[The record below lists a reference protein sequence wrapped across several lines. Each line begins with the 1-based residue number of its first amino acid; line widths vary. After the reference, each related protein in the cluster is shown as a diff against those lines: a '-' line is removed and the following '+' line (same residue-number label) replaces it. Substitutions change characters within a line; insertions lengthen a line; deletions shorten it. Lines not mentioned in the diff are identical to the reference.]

1 MPEAYIYDHVRTP
14 RGRGKSDGSLHEVTA
29 LALATAPLKAL
40 KERNNLK
47 PGSID
52 DVILGVVDPVGEAG
66 GDIARMAALS
76 AGYGNDVPGI
86 QINRFCASGL
96 DAVNFAAAQVMAG
109 QHELTIGGG
118 AESMSRVGIGA
129 SGGAWP
135 VDPSIAVPAYFM
147 PQGVSADLIATKY
160 GFSRDDVDAYSV
172 QSQQRAAK
180 AWEEGRF
187 KNSIVPVKDING
199 LTILAKDEHMRPST
213 TMQSLAALQPS
224 FATVAAMGGF
234 DGVAIQSHPEIEAV
248 NYVHHAGNSSGI
260 VDGAAAVLL
269 GSAEAGKKNGLKPR
283 AKIRAFANI
292 GSEPA
297 MMLTGPVDVTKKV
310 LERSSMKLSDIDLFE
325 LNEAFASVVL
335 RFIQAFDIDNEKI
348 NVCGGAIAM
357 GHPLGATGAMILG
370 TVLDELERT
379 GKSTALVTLCI
390 GGGMGT
396 ATIIE
401 RV

>member
-1 MPEAYIYDHVRTP
+1 MAEAFIYDHVRTP
-14 RGRGKSDGSLHEVTA
+14 RGKGKSDGSLHEVTA
-29 LALATAPLKAL
+29 LALATTPLKAI

-47 PGSID
+47 ADSVD

-66 GDIARMAALS
+66 GDIARFAALQ
-76 AGYGNDVPGI
+76 AGLGTEVPGV
-86 QINRFCASGL
+86 QISRFCASGL

-118 AESMSRVGIGA
+118 AESMSRVGIMSSGA
-129 SGGAWP
+129 AWP
-135 VDPSIAVPAYFM
+135 MDPSIAVPSYFL
-147 PQGVSADLIATKY
+147 PQGISADLIATKY
-160 GFSRDDVDAYSV
+160 GFSRADVDAYAV
-172 QSQQRAAK
+172 ESQKRAANS
-180 AWEEGRF
+180 WEKGYF
-187 KNSIVPVKDING
+187 KNSIVPVKDVNG
-199 LTILAKDEHMRPST
+199 LTILDKDEHMRPST
-213 TMQSLAALQPS
+213 TMQSLGQLQAS
-224 FATVAAMGGF
+224 FEVMGAMGGF
-234 DGVAIQSHPEIEAV
+234 DAVATQSHPEVEKVIH
-248 NYVHHAGNSSGI
+248 VHHAGNSSGI

-269 GSAEAGKKNGLKPR
+269 GNEAAGKKHGLKAR

-292 GSEPA
+292 GSEPSI
-297 MMLTGPVDVTKKV
+297 MLTGPVDVTKKV
-310 LERSSMKLSDIDLFE
+310 LARSGMNLSDIDLFE

-335 RFIQAFDIDNEKI
+335 RYIQAFDIDHAKI
-348 NVCGGAIAM
+348 NVNGGAIAM

-379 GKSTALVTLCI
+379 NKSTALVTLCI

>member
-1 MPEAYIYDHVRTP
+1 
-14 RGRGKSDGSLHEVTA
+14 VTA

-47 PGSID
+47 EDTVD
-52 DVILGVVDPVGEAG
+52 DVVMGVVDPVGEAG
-66 GDIARMAALS
+66 GDIARFAAIN
-76 AGYGNDVPGI
+76 AGLGEAVPGI
-86 QINRFCASGL
+86 QISRFCASGL
-96 DAVNFAAAQVMAG
+96 DAVNFAAAQVMSG

-118 AESMSRVGIGA
+118 AESMSRVGILSSGA
-129 SGGAWP
+129 AWP
-135 VDPSIAVPAYFM
+135 MDPSIAVPTYFM

-160 GFSRDDVDAYSV
+160 GFSRDDVDAYAV
-172 QSQQRAAK
+172 QSQERAAK
-180 AWEEGRF
+180 AWQEGRF
-187 KNSIVPVKDING
+187 KNSVIPVKDVNG
-199 LTILAKDEHMRPST
+199 ITILDKDEHMRPGT
-213 TMQSLAALQPS
+213 TMQSLAQLQPS
-224 FATVAAMGGF
+224 FAAMGAMGGF
-234 DGVAIQSHPEIEAV
+234 DAVAVQSHPEIEAV

-260 VDGAAAVLL
+260 VDGAGAVLL
-269 GSAEAGKKNGLKPR
+269 GNAEAGKKHGLKPR

-297 MMLTGPVDVTKKV
+297 MMLTGPVDVTNKV
-310 LERSSMKLSDIDLFE
+310 LQRSGMKLSDIDLFE

-335 RFIQAFDIDNEKI
+335 RYIQAFEIDHDKI
-348 NVCGGAIAM
+348 NVNGGAIAM

-401 RV
+401 RCNS

>member
-1 MPEAYIYDHVRTP
+1 MPDAFIYDHVRTP
-14 RGRGKSDGSLHEVTA
+14 RGRGKPDGALHELTA
-29 LALATAPLKAL
+29 LNLATQTLAAIR
-40 KERNNLK
+40 ERNGLD
-47 PGSID
+47 PALVD
-52 DVILGVVDPVGEAG
+52 DVVLGCVDPVGEAG
-66 GDIARMAALS
+66 GDIARMAAIT
-76 AGYGNDVPGI
+76 AGYGNGVPGV

-109 QHELTIGGG
+109 QQDMAIGGG
-118 AESMSRVGIGA
+118 VESMSRVGIGA

-135 VDPSIAVPAYFM
+135 VDPAIAIPSYFL
-147 PQGVSADLIATKY
+147 PQGISADLIATKY
-160 GFSRDDVDAYSV
+160 GFSRDDVDAYAV
-172 QSQQRAAK
+172 ESQQRAAK
-180 AWEEGRF
+180 AWDEGRF
-187 KNSIVPVKDING
+187 NKSVVPVKDING
-199 LTILAKDEHMRPST
+199 LTILAKDEHMRPTT
-213 TMQSLAALQPS
+213 TMQSLGQLQPA
-224 FATVAAMGGF
+224 FVVMGQMGGF
-234 DGVAIQSHPEIEAV
+234 DAVAIQSHPEVEKI

-260 VDGAAAVLL
+260 VDGAGAVLL
-269 GSAEAGKKNGLKPR
+269 GSKEAGARHGLKPR

-297 MMLTGPVDVTKKV
+297 MMLTGPVDVTEK
-310 LERSSMKLSDIDLFE
+310 LFERSGMKKSDIDLFE

-335 RFIQAFDIDNEKI
+335 RYIQAFDIDNARI
-348 NVCGGAIAM
+348 NVNGGAIAL

-379 GKSTALVTLCI
+379 NKQTALVTLCI

>member
-1 MPEAYIYDHVRTP
+1 MPEAFIYDHVRTP
-14 RGRGKSDGSLHEVTA
+14 RGKGKSDGALHEVTA

-40 KERNNLK
+40 KARNNLK
-47 PGSID
+47 EDTVD
-52 DVILGVVDPVGEAG
+52 DVIMGVVDPVGEAG
-66 GDIARMAALS
+66 GDIARFAAIN
-76 AGYGNDVPGI
+76 AGLGEAVPGI
-86 QINRFCASGL
+86 QISRFCASGL
-96 DAVNFAAAQVMAG
+96 DAVNFAAAQVMSG

-118 AESMSRVGIGA
+118 AESMSRVGIMS
-129 SGGAWP
+129 SGTAWP
-135 VDPSIAVPAYFM
+135 MDPSMAVPSYFM
-147 PQGVSADLIATKY
+147 PQGVAADLIATKY
-160 GFSRDDVDAYSV
+160 GFSRDDVDAYAV
-172 QSQQRAAK
+172 QSQERAAK
-180 AWEEGRF
+180 AWQEGRF
-187 KNSIVPVKDING
+187 KNSVIPVKDVNG
-199 LTILAKDEHMRPST
+199 ITILDKDEHMRPGT
-213 TMQSLAALQPS
+213 TMQSLAQLQPS
-224 FATVAAMGGF
+224 FAAMGAMGGF
-234 DGVAIQSHPEIEAV
+234 DAVAVQSHPEIEAV

-260 VDGAAAVLL
+260 VDGAGAVLL
-269 GSAEAGKKNGLKPR
+269 GNAEAGKKHGLKPR

-297 MMLTGPVDVTKKV
+297 MMLTGPVDVTEKV
-310 LERSSMKLSDIDLFE
+310 LERSGMKLADIDLFE

-335 RFIQAFDIDNEKI
+335 RYIQAFGIDKDKI
-348 NVCGGAIAM
+348 NVNGGAIAM